1 MAEYLSLETGYEPC
15 SMQVLTHMPMP
26 DIKPDHFLPFVSD
39 ESLTVHAGE
48 KQYWIPKCSIG
59 TPVIKSTTR
68 WFDNSEELIAFREGR
83 QTSFEYA
90 RYGNP
95 TTKVLE
101 EKISALERAEST
113 LFVSSGMGAIVSVL
127 LSLVTPGGHV
137 VATKD
142 SYWEARMFIQN
153 KLSLMG
159 VTATFVDM
167 NDMDSLKE
175 VLQNNKV
182 SLFYADSPSNPLL
195 NCLDIKQV
203 SDICHSHG
211 ALVCIDSSLASPI
224 NQKPLTLGADLVLH
238 SATKYISGHHDVV
251 GGCVSGSENLISK
264 IRSCHYDLGSPLV
277 PDAAYMIIRGMKTLH
292 LRVETQNN
300 TALKMA
306 QLLEKH
312 PRVNHVYYPGLPSHP
327 EHDIARSHMSGYGG
341 VVSFEVAGDL
351 QATMKFVDSLKLP
364 YIATSFGGCESLV
377 QQPAIMSFWD
387 YSAAERAKI
396 GIKDN
401 LIRFSFGIE
410 KFEDLAADILQALQK
425 M

>member
-1 MAEYLSLETGYEPC
+1 
-15 SMQVLTHMPMP
+15 
-26 DIKPDHFLPFVSD
+26 
-39 ESLTVHAGE
+39 
-48 KQYWIPKCSIG
+48 
-59 TPVIKSTTR
+59 
-68 WFDNSEELIAFREGR
+68 
-83 QTSFEYA
+83 
-90 RYGNP
+90 
-95 TTKVLE
+95 
-101 EKISALERAEST
+101 
-113 LFVSSGMGAIVSVL
+113 MGAIVSVL
-127 LSLVTPGGHV
+127 LSLVPPGGHV

-159 VTATFVDM
+159 ITATFVDM

-195 NCLDIKQV
+195 NCLDIRKV
-203 SDICHSHG
+203 SELCHSHG
-211 ALVCIDSSLASPI
+211 ALVFIDSSLASPI
-224 NQKPLTLGADLVLH
+224 NQKPLILGADLVLH
-238 SATKYISGHHDVV
+238 SATKYISEHHDVV

-306 QLLEKH
+306 HLLEKH
-312 PRVNHVYYPGLPSHP
+312 PR
-327 EHDIARSHMSGYGG
+327 
-341 VVSFEVAGDL
+341 VAGDL
-351 QATMKFVDSLKLP
+351 QATMKFVDSLRLP

-377 QQPAIMSFWD
+377 QQPAVMSFWD

-401 LIRFSFGIE
+401 MIRFSFGIE

-425 M
+425 L

>member
-1 MAEYLSLETGYEPC
+1 
-15 SMQVLTHMPMP
+15 
-26 DIKPDHFLPFVSD
+26 
-39 ESLTVHAGE
+39 
-48 KQYWIPKCSIG
+48 
-59 TPVIKSTTR
+59 
-68 WFDNSEELIAFREGR
+68 
-83 QTSFEYA
+83 
-90 RYGNP
+90 
-95 TTKVLE
+95 
-101 EKISALERAEST
+101 
-113 LFVSSGMGAIVSVL
+113 MGAIVSVL

-175 VLQNNKV
+175 VLENNKV

-195 NCLDIKQV
+195 NCLDIKQ
-203 SDICHSHG
+203 
-211 ALVCIDSSLASPI
+211 
-224 NQKPLTLGADLVLH
+224 
-238 SATKYISGHHDVV
+238 VV

-306 QLLEKH
+306 QVLEKH

-425 M
+425 MYSVHTQNKTP